1 MHKYT
6 RQLCFVNCGLI
17 SSECACYRQSLERH
31 IADLSNQLEEWK
43 TAATRHHP
51 NPADFRYWEGRYR
64 DEKVRADA
72 AETILGSLQAENDNL
87 RYQLAEAE
95 AALDSIEITHGL
107 TSNGNLWRFW
117 RDKATQAIAAKKAIK
132 TDYTQLQASL
142 AQTNASVALTDD
154 QYLDEIIDRSIAPLL
169 NKD

>member
-1 MHKYT
+1 MDKYT

-17 SSECACYRQSLERH
+17 SSECACYRQSLEGH
-31 IADLSNQLEEWK
+31 IAGLSNQLEEWE
-43 TAATRHHP
+43 AV
-51 NPADFRYWEGRYR
+51 DCRYWENRYH
-64 DEKVRADA
+64 DEKVRADT